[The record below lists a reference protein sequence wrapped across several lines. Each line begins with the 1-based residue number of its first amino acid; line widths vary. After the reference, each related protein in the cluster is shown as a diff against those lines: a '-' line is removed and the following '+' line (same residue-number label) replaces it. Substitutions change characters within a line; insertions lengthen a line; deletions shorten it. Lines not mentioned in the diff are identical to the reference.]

1 VTDDELYA
9 SGMRTAAACWAA
21 FARVTPGA
29 AVHHPAHAAVA
40 VFPTEPERS
49 IYNNAI
55 LACGLA
61 SAQRAAALEAME
73 ELYAASGVGH
83 FAAWVRESDHAMHD
97 ELRRRGY
104 TVDTSTRAMA
114 MPLDGLSLQR
124 PDLDLVAPEWR
135 EHLRLIN
142 APSTLLD
149 ALDPT
154 ALHLLVARND
164 DANVATGFGFDH
176 DGDCGIYNVG
186 TLEHARRRGI
196 GSALTRRLVYDAI
209 GRGCRTASLQSTPV
223 AERMYAAMGF
233 RDLGR
238 IIEYVPR
245 QRRNRRAG
253 R

>member
-1 VTDDELYA
+1 MTDDELYA
-9 SGMRTAAACWAA
+9 RGTRTAAACWAA
-21 FARVTPGA
+21 FASATPGA
-29 AVHHPAHAAVA
+29 AVHHPPYVVVA
-40 VFPTEPERS
+40 VFPDDPERS

-55 LACGLA
+55 LARELA
-61 SAQRAAALEAME
+61 AAQRSAALEAME
-73 ELYAASGVGH
+73 ELYAASGVGR
-83 FAAWVRESDHAMHD
+83 FAAWVHEADHAMHD

-104 TVDTSTRAMA
+104 TVDTTTRAMA
-114 MPLDGLSLQR
+114 TPLDGIWV
-124 PDLDLVAPEWR
+124 PPPNLDLVAAEWR

-176 DGDCGIYNVG
+176 DGDSGIYNVG

-209 GRGCRTASLQSTPV
+209 GRGCRTASLQSTPM
-223 AERMYAAMGF
+223 AERMYAAVGF